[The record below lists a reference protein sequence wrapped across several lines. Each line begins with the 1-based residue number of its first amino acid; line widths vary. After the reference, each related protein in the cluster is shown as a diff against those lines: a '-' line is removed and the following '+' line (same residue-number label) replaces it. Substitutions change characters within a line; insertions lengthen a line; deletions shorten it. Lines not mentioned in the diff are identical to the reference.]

1 MRILVTGGN
10 GQLGHCLAD
19 TLPDN
24 WQIVSLDHKQ
34 LDIADWSAVQQI
46 VAALNVDFIVNAAAY
61 TLVDQAEE
69 ETIAAEAANVIGPA
83 NLAMIAES
91 LSIPLIHISTD
102 YVFSGA
108 EEGVSLCENSPTEP
122 LNVYG
127 RTKLLGEQ
135 AVLDT
140 CSRAVVI
147 RTSWLFSEHGNSFV
161 HTMLKLGKTR
171 KSLAIINDQF
181 GRPTYAGDLA
191 KCILTIISQGI
202 NESKLYHFC
211 GDKIVS
217 WYEFATEIF
226 ALAKVFDDSYRF
238 MALSSINSEQYKCA
252 AKRPKHAILN
262 CEKIYR
268 ERGICNSNWRM
279 SLDKVVPKIIYQMNN

>member
-24 WQIVSLDHKQ
+24 WQIISLDHKQ
-34 LDIADWSAVQQI
+34 LDIADWSAVQQT

-61 TLVDQAEE
+61 TLVDKAEE
-69 ETIAAEAANVIGPA
+69 EIIAAEAANVIGPA

-108 EEGVSLCENSPTEP
+108 EKGISLCENSPTEP

-127 RTKLLGEQ
+127 QTKLLGEQ
-135 AVLDT
+135 AVLTT

-147 RTSWLFSEHGNSFV
+147 RTSWLFSEYGSSFV

-191 KCILTIISQGI
+191 KCILTIISQGV
-202 NESKLYHFC
+202 NEPMLYHFC

-217 WYEFATEIF
+217 WYEFAAEIF
-226 ALAKVFDDSYRF
+226 SLAKLFDDSYRF
-238 MALSSINSEQYKCA
+238 MDLSSINSEQYK
-252 AKRPKHAILN
+252 
-262 CEKIYR
+262 
-268 ERGICNSNWRM
+268 
-279 SLDKVVPKIIYQMNN
+279 